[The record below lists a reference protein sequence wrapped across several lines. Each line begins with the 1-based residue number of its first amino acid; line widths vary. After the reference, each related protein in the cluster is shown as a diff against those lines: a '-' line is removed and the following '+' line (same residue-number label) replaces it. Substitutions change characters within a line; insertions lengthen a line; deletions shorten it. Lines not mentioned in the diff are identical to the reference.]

1 MGYLSYLRC
10 LKGGISMKIELKGIM
25 KGFGNETVLN
35 NINIQDDIESLAII
49 GPSGGGKSTLLRI
62 LGGLLL
68 PDAGQM
74 SIDGKEIEFNKGFLQ
89 NYRKDIGFV
98 FQTNGL
104 FDHLTAMEN
113 VILPL
118 VQTFGIKKI
127 LAVETA
133 NKLFDQFGLSEDR
146 HKYPSQLSGGQKQR
160 IAIARAVAI
169 NPKLLLLDEPT
180 SALDPEY
187 TAEVLN
193 MLGELQND
201 GIKTIIVTH
210 EMGFAKNACEKAM
223 FLAKSQIIE
232 SGSSK
237 EMFGNPQTKE
247 LKSFLNKILE
257 WKI

>member
-1 MGYLSYLRC
+1 
-10 LKGGISMKIELKGIM
+10 MKIELENISK
-25 KGFGNETVLN
+25 KFQDEVVLE
-35 NINIQDDIESLAII
+35 NINFKDDIDSLAII

-68 PDAGQM
+68 PDSGQM
-74 SIDGKEIEFNKGFLQ
+74 YIDGRQIDFNKSFLQ
-89 NYRKDIGFV
+89 SYRRDIGFV
-98 FQTNGL
+98 FQTKGL
-104 FDHLTAMEN
+104 FEHLTAMEN
-113 VILPL
+113 MILPL
-118 VQTFGIKKI
+118 VQTFGLKKI

-133 NKLFDQFGLSEDR
+133 NKLLDRFGLSQDKD
-146 HKYPSQLSGGQKQR
+146 KYPAQLSGGQNQR

-193 MLGELQND
+193 MLGELQDD

-210 EMGFAKNACEKAM
+210 EMGFAKNACEKAL
-223 FLAKSQIIE
+223 FLADTQIIE
-232 SGSSK
+232 SGGSK
-237 EMFGNPQTKE
+237 DIFQNPQSQE
-247 LKSFLNKILE
+247 LQSFLNKILE